1 MNNSALSLEQTPPLA
16 VPLLFMLTAPL
27 FPVLASMVAMAYPES
42 LYNRWDP
49 AMLTIT
55 HLLTLGFITMV
66 MVGAL
71 QQLFPV
77 LVGVRLENPLLF
89 SRVIYAS
96 LMTGTLILCSGF
108 LLLTP
113 VLTGAG
119 ALLLGGSLL
128 WLIIK
133 LMSSLIRSDAT
144 GHVTVGMRLALLS
157 FLLTVSFGLYL
168 TAGYTLPQ
176 VPLQRSLTSLHI
188 RWGLFGWIGLLI
200 FTVSYQVVPMFQVT
214 PKYPDKMIRWL
225 AITMFSSLVLIT
237 IIRLTGLLP
246 HNLDSGIVF
255 ACECLMLSGFTLFA
269 LVTLRLQQQRRR
281 KVADVTMDF
290 WRFGLSCLLLALLML
305 ALANAAQIS
314 IGDTDLVVGA
324 LLIVGFAMSL
334 ITGMLYKIIPFLVW
348 LHLTNTIDISAR
360 WQMRIPNMKKI
371 VPDKHARNQW
381 RLHLLAVC
389 LIMLS
394 LMISSLVFAA
404 SAAFMLSNL
413 YLAFNL
419 IRGAAV
425 YQRFVRQFN
434 LAETD

>member
-1 MNNSALSLEQTPPLA
+1 
-16 VPLLFMLTAPL
+16 
-27 FPVLASMVAMAYPES
+27 
-42 LYNRWDP
+42 
-49 AMLTIT
+49 
-55 HLLTLGFITMV
+55 
-66 MVGAL
+66 
-71 QQLFPV
+71 
-77 LVGVRLENPLLF
+77 
-89 SRVIYAS
+89 
-96 LMTGTLILCSGF
+96 
-108 LLLTP
+108 
-113 VLTGAG
+113 
-119 ALLLGGSLL
+119 
-128 WLIIK
+128 
-133 LMSSLIRSDAT
+133 
-144 GHVTVGMRLALLS
+144 
-157 FLLTVSFGLYL
+157 
-168 TAGYTLPQ
+168 
-176 VPLQRSLTSLHI
+176 
-188 RWGLFGWIGLLI
+188 
-200 FTVSYQVVPMFQVT
+200 
-214 PKYPDKMIRWL
+214 
-225 AITMFSSLVLIT
+225 
-237 IIRLTGLLP
+237 
-246 HNLDSGIVF
+246 
-255 ACECLMLSGFTLFA
+255 MLSGFTLFA

-394 LMISSLVFAA
+394 LMISSLMISSLVFAA

>member
-1 MNNSALSLEQTPPLA
+1 
-16 VPLLFMLTAPL
+16 
-27 FPVLASMVAMAYPES
+27 MVAMAYPES

-348 LHLTNTIDISAR
+348 LHLTNTIDISDR

-389 LIMLS
+389 LIMLSLMISS

>member
-1 MNNSALSLEQTPPLA
+1 
-16 VPLLFMLTAPL
+16 
-27 FPVLASMVAMAYPES
+27 
-42 LYNRWDP
+42 
-49 AMLTIT
+49 
-55 HLLTLGFITMV
+55 
-66 MVGAL
+66 
-71 QQLFPV
+71 
-77 LVGVRLENPLLF
+77 
-89 SRVIYAS
+89 
-96 LMTGTLILCSGF
+96 
-108 LLLTP
+108 
-113 VLTGAG
+113 
-119 ALLLGGSLL
+119 
-128 WLIIK
+128 
-133 LMSSLIRSDAT
+133 MSSLIRSDAT

-394 LMISSLVFAA
+394 LMISSLMISSLVFAA